1 MTEIYET
8 CLVDVADYVATVT
21 INLPPVNAQNGKFRE
36 EITRIFDSLGQ
47 RPDVRAIVLTG
58 QGKLFSAGADLKD
71 RPDPS
76 VPGAYTTHGRKVREA
91 FNCVMECEKPVIAAL
106 NGGAIGAGCVLAL
119 CCDIIVAAD
128 DAYLSMTEV
137 DYVLAGGVAHV
148 RRHFGESDA
157 RLMIYTARRVTGQEL
172 LRMRV
177 ASMSVPRDEL
187 METAQGIARQ
197 IASKSPLA
205 VRAAKKSFLVT
216 ENQPLQEGYKFEQ
229 SQTAMLATTADFKE
243 AQAAFREKRKPTF

>member
-1 MTEIYET
+1 
-8 CLVDVADYVATVT
+8 
-21 INLPPVNAQNGKFRE
+21 
-36 EITRIFDSLGQ
+36 
-47 RPDVRAIVLTG
+47 
-58 QGKLFSAGADLKD
+58 
-71 RPDPS
+71 
-76 VPGAYTTHGRKVREA
+76 
-91 FNCVMECEKPVIAAL
+91 MECEKPVIAAL

-157 RLMIYTARRVTGQEL
+157 RLTIYTARRITGQEL

-177 ASMSVPRDEL
+177 ASVSVPRDEL

-205 VRAAKKSFLVT
+205 VRAAKKSFVVT

-243 AQAAFREKRKPTF
+243 AQAAFREKRRPTF